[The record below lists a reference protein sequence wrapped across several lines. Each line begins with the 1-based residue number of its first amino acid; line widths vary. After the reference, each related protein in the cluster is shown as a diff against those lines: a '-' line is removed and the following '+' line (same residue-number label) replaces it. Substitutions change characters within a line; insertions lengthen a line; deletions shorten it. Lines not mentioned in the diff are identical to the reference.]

1 MKNFWK
7 RLGST
12 GVAAALCLGIA
23 QAVPAAVV
31 SAADPL
37 FSSECEDLTLENDAK
52 VATDVYGKAYPGYT
66 GDGFVWVTNAGTMS
80 FTIDAPE
87 TGMYRLMTRCIMY
100 LGDTSNDIREAQV
113 TVTRSDDSTATKTV
127 KIAHTDDW
135 NDFNWGDLKL
145 TKGENTITFGGGWG
159 YCLYDNMTLTQTPKP
174 EYEKATDTPVDPKAT
189 KETKALMSYLKS
201 VYGSHIISGQQE
213 IYGGGNDGDSE
224 KEFNYIKDNTGK
236 LPAIRGFDF
245 MNYNPLY
252 GWDDGTSERA
262 IEWAKDRNGIVTASW
277 HINVPIDFDNYTL
290 GDIVDWKECTYKNYQ
305 ASNSTFNTANA
316 VKEGT
321 KEYEYFQE
329 AMKDLA
335 EQLQKLQDANV
346 PIILRPLHEAQ
357 GNEGNYGDGTSWFWW
372 GDRGAEV
379 YKELWKL
386 LYTTLTEKYNLHNI
400 IWEYNSYNYANSD
413 TWYPGDDYVDIVAYD
428 KYNCDYNRDDGLSS
442 GTPNLSAISPIFN
455 YLYELTNGKKMVAMA
470 ENDSIPSEENMVIE
484 NAGWL
489 YFCPWYGDHLMSS
502 QYNDP
507 AQLKK
512 MYTSDYCITLDEL
525 PEDLYGGASVE
536 PGTTLTTK
544 ETSETVS
551 ETTTVTE
558 TSATETSETEKSSE
572 TASETTTETTK
583 ESVTTS
589 SEEQTTE
596 TTETTESSATTA
608 SATTATETETT
619 VATSTTESKT
629 SETSGSVD
637 PKNVLYGDVN
647 LDGRVDITDAVLL
660 NKVAAGAV
668 TLDTAEK
675 QANAD
680 CDANGEVDGKDAV
693 VLLKFLVSL
702 IKTLPSA
709 E

>member
-12 GVAAALCLGIA
+12 GVAAALCLGMA

-37 FSSECEDLTLENDAK
+37 FSSECEDLTLSNDAT
-52 VATDVYGKAYPGYT
+52 VATEVYGKAYPGYT

-507 AQLKK
+507 AQLKE

-572 TASETTTETTK
+572 TVSETTETTK

-668 TLDTAEK
+668 TLDTPEK

>member
-1 MKNFWK
+1 MQKFWK
-7 RLGST
+7 RISSI
-12 GVAAALCLGIA
+12 GVAAALCVGMA
-23 QAVPAAVV
+23 QSIPSSVL
-31 SAADPL
+31 AADGTPL
-37 FSSECEDLTLENDAK
+37 FASECEDLTLEHDAQ
-52 VATDVYGKAYPGYT
+52 VATDVYGTSYPGYT
-66 GDGFVWVTNAGTMS
+66 GDGFVWVTSAGTMS
-80 FTIDAPE
+80 FTVDAPE

-100 LGDTSNDIREAQV
+100 LGSTSNDIREAQV
-113 TVTRSDDSTATKTV
+113 TVTRSDESKSTKTV

-159 YCLYDNMTLTQTPKP
+159 YCLYDNMTLTKTPKP
-174 EYEKATDTPVDPKAT
+174 EYSNATDTPVDPKAT
-189 KETKALMSYLKS
+189 KEARALMSYLKS

-213 IYGGGNDGDSE
+213 IYGGGHDDNSE
-224 KEFNYIKDNTGK
+224 LEFDYIKEKTGK

-262 IEWAKDRNGIVTASW
+262 IAWAKDRNGIVTASW

-290 GDIVDWKECTYKNYQ
+290 GDIVDWKKCTYQNYQ
-305 ASNSTFNTANA
+305 KSNSTFNTANA

-335 EQLQKLQDANV
+335 EQLQKLQDADV
-346 PIILRPLHEAQ
+346 PIIFRPLHEAQ

-386 LYTTLTEKYNLHNI
+386 LYTTLTEEYGLHNI

-428 KYNCDYNRDDGLSS
+428 KYNCQNNRDDGLSP

-507 AQLKK
+507 DDLKK

-525 PEDLYGGASVE
+525 PADLYSNADV
-536 PGTTLTTK
+536 PVVTTTTVSTIATTDV
-544 ETSETVS
+544 TSETTVS
-551 ETTTVTE
+551 ETVT
-558 TSATETSETEKSSE
+558 SSDV
-572 TASETTTETTK
+572 TATTTTTK
-583 ESVTTS
+583 TD
-589 SEEQTTE
+589 
-596 TTETTESSATTA
+596 TTA
-608 SATTATETETT
+608 SAPETDTTTT
-619 VATSTTESKT
+619 TTTGITTTTTTTGSTGEPAPGDT
-629 SETSGSVD
+629 
-637 PKNVLYGDVN
+637 LYGDVN
-647 LDGRVDITDAVLL
+647 LDGRIELVDAVIL
-660 NKVAAGAV
+660 NKKVADVV
-668 TLDTAEK
+668 TLGDAASK
-675 QANAD
+675 NAD
-680 CDANGEVDGKDAV
+680 CNADGEVNGSDAIT
-693 VLLKFLVSL
+693 LLKFLVQ
-702 IKTLPSA
+702 IVDTLPHTES
-709 E
+709 